1 MASFPS
7 GSSSDQ
13 PATKKARVQAHVP
26 TTPRICFTCN
36 ASVDEQFVLA
46 VDFQL
51 VEVCEICYLCKS
63 IQEYCGQLEIPAQRA
78 LAAHELRLVYTL
90 LHSLPPCETTLPA
103 ASHLLD

>member
-1 MASFPS
+1 MASHPS

-13 PATKKARVQAHVP
+13 PATKKTRVQAHVP

-46 VDFQL
+46 VDIQL

-63 IQEYCGQLEIPAQRA
+63 IQEYCGQLEIPGQRA
-78 LAAHELRLVYTL
+78 LSAHELRSVYAL
-90 LHSLPPCETTLPA
+90 LRSLPKRETTCPA
-103 ASHLLD
+103 ACQLPG

>member
-1 MASFPS
+1 MASYPS

-13 PATKKARVQAHVP
+13 PATRKARVQAHVP

-63 IQEYCGQLEIPAQRA
+63 IEEYCGQLEIPAQRA
-78 LAAHELRLVYTL
+78 LSAHELRSVYTL
-90 LHSLPPCETTLPA
+90 LRSLTKRQTTCLA
-103 ASHLLD
+103 ASQLPG